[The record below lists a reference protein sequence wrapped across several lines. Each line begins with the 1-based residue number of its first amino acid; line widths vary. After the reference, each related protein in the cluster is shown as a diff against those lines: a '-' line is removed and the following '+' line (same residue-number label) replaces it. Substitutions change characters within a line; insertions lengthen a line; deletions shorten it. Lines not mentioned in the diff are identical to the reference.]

1 MPRCTAPN
9 KRGATVSNRAE
20 VRKVLARLGDLV
32 IGTNPALR
40 THVLYGLQPIV
51 IYLAWC
57 AVHAYSAHA
66 GYLSWRA
73 ARFLMVHNVIG
84 MLAFYPLVRTG
95 YSARFEDKGLI
106 QPQIVWAA
114 SSAVICYAL
123 NPPLRAALMQILCF
137 IHMFGLFTLR
147 PHQLK
152 RISAATIGML
162 LAMLAVMTVLDA
174 SHFNAGEELIKVA
187 FACVIIGFLTWMSV
201 RHANVRGLLS
211 RQKKELA
218 DAAEKV
224 NQLVTRDT
232 LTGLFNRPHMQELL
246 QHEAARQARTGKPFC
261 IALIDLDYFKAIN
274 DQYGHQVGDDVLCS
288 FARDAAQLLRETDII
303 GRWGGEEFLVL
314 MRETAEPVA
323 GQGAIDRVREST
335 AHSAPSAAAPALRFS
350 FSAGIAMHRAGQSLD
365 HTIDCADRAL
375 YAAKH
380 AGRGHTVISAAASL

>member
-1 MPRCTAPN
+1 MLRCTAPN
-9 KRGATVSNRAE
+9 MRGATVLNRAE
-20 VRKVLARLGDLV
+20 ARNVLARFGDLV

-51 IYLAWC
+51 IYIAWC
-57 AVHAYSAHA
+57 AVHAYSAQA
-66 GYLSWRA
+66 GYLSWDA
-73 ARFLMVHNVIG
+73 ARFMIVHNVIG
-84 MLAFYPLVRTG
+84 MLAFYPLVRSG
-95 YSARFEDKGLI
+95 YSARFEDRGLI

-123 NPPLRAALMQILCF
+123 NPPLRAALMQVLCF

-162 LAMLAVMTVLDA
+162 LAMLALMTLLDA
-174 SHFNAGEELIKVA
+174 PHFNAGEELTKVA
-187 FACVIIGFLTWMSV
+187 FACLAIGFLTWMSV

-218 DAAEKV
+218 VAAEKV

-232 LTGLFNRPHMQELL
+232 LTGLFNRQHMQELL

-261 IALIDLDYFKAIN
+261 VALVDLDFFKAIN

-288 FARDAAQLLRETDII
+288 FARDAAQLLRETDIV

-314 MRETAEPVA
+314 MRETADPVA
-323 GQGAIDRVREST
+323 GQGALDRMREST
-335 AHSAPSAAAPALRFS
+335 AQGAPSAAAPALRFS
-350 FSAGIAMHRAGQSLD
+350 FSAGIAMHRVGHAIE
-365 HTIDCADRAL
+365 HTIDCADQAL

-380 AGRGHTVISAAASL
+380 TGRARTVISAAPAL

>member
-9 KRGATVSNRAE
+9 KRGATVSNQ
-20 VRKVLARLGDLV
+20 LDARSWLGRIGDLV

-51 IYLAWC
+51 IYIAWC
-57 AVHAYSAHA
+57 AVHAYSAHV
-66 GYLSWRA
+66 GFLSWNA

-95 YSARFEDKGLI
+95 YSARFQDRGLI

-123 NPPLRAALMQILCF
+123 NPPLRAALMQVLCF

-162 LAMLAVMTVLDA
+162 LAMLGVMAALDVP
-174 SHFNAGEELIKVA
+174 HFNVGEERFKVA
-187 FACVIIGFLTWMSV
+187 FACVILGFLTWMSV
-201 RHANVRGLLS
+201 RHASVRGLLS
-211 RQKKELA
+211 RRKKELA

-224 NQLVTRDT
+224 HQLVTRDT
-232 LTGLFNRPHMQELL
+232 LTGLFNRQHMQELL
-246 QHEAARQARTGKPFC
+246 QHEAARQARTGKPLC
-261 IALIDLDYFKAIN
+261 IALIDLDFFKAIN
-274 DQYGHQVGDDVLCS
+274 DQYGHQAGDDVLCS

-314 MRETAEPVA
+314 MRETADPVA
-323 GQGAIDRVREST
+323 GQGAIDRMRKST
-335 AHSAPSAAAPALRFS
+335 AQSAPSAGAPALRFS
-350 FSAGIAMHRAGQSLD
+350 FSAGIAMHRAGQSIE
-365 HTIDCADRAL
+365 HTIDRADQAL

-380 AGRGHTVISAAASL
+380 AGRGRTMISAAPAP